1 MTSTSGTGQDF
12 GEPRQGLGELCRD
25 FGDLSRVVVKVGSG
39 IIAPTG
45 RLDPLVIKR
54 IAKDVTALRDM
65 GLEVVLVVSGAVA
78 AGYLGMGRDQPP
90 TMVVERQ
97 AAAAVGQYQLM
108 TMFASEF
115 EKCDTVVAQ
124 LLMMQED
131 IEDRRRF
138 LSARHTLQ
146 ELLSRGILPI
156 INENDPLADDEAKIG
171 DNDHLAALVTSL
183 TTADLL
189 VILST
194 VAGVLRFGDE
204 GGATDGAGAPRDG
217 AGAPAGGEEGD
228 DPALTAEVISTIEVG
243 SEIDGHITDDQS
255 KTGVGGMRAK
265 VGAARLASDW
275 GVPTVIA
282 SGKEPG
288 LLSRVVSGEKVGS
301 LFVPGK
307 KRLTERKRWIAIRT
321 RSRGSIVVD
330 DGAKRALLERGA
342 SLLPA
347 GIVEVEGD
355 FGIGERVDLR
365 DGGGAAFAVG
375 LVSYPASEIQRMKG
389 RQSAD
394 FEKVLGY
401 RYVEEIVHRED
412 LVLLDPKNSTGENVE
427 GRDNVGDR
435 DDRENGDDREDRR
448 DREDGRDGDRLNKG
462 ENRG

>member
-1 MTSTSGTGQDF
+1 MTNTRGPEASRDF
-12 GEPRQGLGELCRD
+12 GELR
-25 FGDLSRVVVKVGSG
+25 RVVVKVGSG

-45 RLDPLVIKR
+45 RLDPHVIER
-54 IAKDVTALRDM
+54 IAKDVTGLRDT

-78 AGYLGMGRDQPP
+78 AGYLGMGRDDPP
-90 TMVVERQ
+90 TSVVERQ

-124 LLMMQED
+124 LLMMQDD

-146 ELLSRGILPI
+146 ELLSRNVLPI

-183 TTADLL
+183 ITADLL

-204 GGATDGAGAPRDG
+204 A
-217 AGAPAGGEEGD
+217 E
-228 DPALTAEVISTIEVG
+228 EVIHTIEVG
-243 SEIDGHITDDQS
+243 SEIDRHITDDQS
-255 KTGVGGMRAK
+255 ETGVGGMRAK
-265 VGAARLASDW
+265 VRAARLASDW

-288 LLSRVVSGEKVGS
+288 LLSRIVSGEGVGS
-301 LFVPGK
+301 LFVPGT

-330 DGAKRALLERGA
+330 DGAKRALVERGA
-342 SLLPA
+342 SLLPP
-347 GIVEVEGD
+347 GIVEVEGE
-355 FGIGERVDLR
+355 FGIGERVDLL
-365 DGGGAAFAVG
+365 DGGGQVFAVG
-375 LVSYPASEIQRMKG
+375 LVSYPASEVQRMKG
-389 RQSAD
+389 RRSEE
-394 FEKVLGY
+394 FLEVLGY
-401 RYVEEIVHRED
+401 KYVEEIVHRED
-412 LVLLDPKNSTGENVE
+412 LVLLDAKDNGGEGFAEEDTEQN
-427 GRDNVGDR
+427 DAADR
-435 DDRENGDDREDRR
+435 DRSNEEEKGD
-448 DREDGRDGDRLNKG
+448 G
-462 ENRG
+462 

>member
-1 MTSTSGTGQDF
+1 MTSASGAG
-12 GEPRQGLGELCRD
+12 RD
-25 FGDLSRVVVKVGSG
+25 FGKLRRVVVKVGSG
-39 IIAPTG
+39 IIAPAG
-45 RLDPLVIKR
+45 RLDPLVIER
-54 IAKDVTALRDM
+54 IAKDVTALRDP

-90 TMVVERQ
+90 ISVVERQ

-108 TMFASEF
+108 TMFAHEF

-146 ELLSRGILPI
+146 ELLARGILPI

-183 TTADLL
+183 ITADLL

-204 GGATDGAGAPRDG
+204 VGAKDGAGAGAKDG
-217 AGAPAGGEEGD
+217 AGVPGGGD
-228 DPALTAEVISTIEVG
+228 GPALTAEVISTIEVG
-243 SEIDGHITDDQS
+243 SEIDRHITDDQS
-255 KTGVGGMRAK
+255 ETGVGGMRAK
-265 VGAARLASDW
+265 VRAARLASDW

-288 LLSRVVSGEKVGS
+288 LLSRVVSGEEVGS
-301 LFVPGK
+301 LFVPSR

-321 RSRGSIVVD
+321 RSRGSIAVD
-330 DGAKRALLERGA
+330 DGAKHALIERGA

-347 GIVEVEGD
+347 GIVEVEGE
-355 FGIGERVDLR
+355 FGIGERVNLL
-365 DGGGAAFAVG
+365 DGCGRVFAVG
-375 LVSYPASEIQRMKG
+375 LVSYPASEIERMKG
-389 RQSAD
+389 RQSEE
-394 FEKVLGY
+394 FLEVLGY
-401 RYVEEIVHRED
+401 KYVEEIVHRED
-412 LVLLDPKNSTGENVE
+412 LVLLDPKNNTGESVE
-427 GRDNVGDR
+427 DGG
-435 DDRENGDDREDRR
+435 
-448 DREDGRDGDRLNKG
+448 DREDGGDGDRLKKR

>member
-1 MTSTSGTGQDF
+1 MTSASGAG
-12 GEPRQGLGELCRD
+12 RD
-25 FGDLSRVVVKVGSG
+25 FGKLRRVVVKVGSG
-39 IIAPTG
+39 IIAPAG
-45 RLDPLVIKR
+45 RLDPLVIER
-54 IAKDVTALRDM
+54 IAKDVTTLRDPD
-65 GLEVVLVVSGAVA
+65 LEVVLVVSGAVA

-90 TMVVERQ
+90 ISVVERQ

-108 TMFASEF
+108 TMFAHEF

-146 ELLSRGILPI
+146 ELLARGILPI

-183 TTADLL
+183 ITADLL

-204 GGATDGAGAPRDG
+204 VGAKDGAGAPR
-217 AGAPAGGEEGD
+217 GGEEGD
-228 DPALTAEVISTIEVG
+228 GTALAAEVISTIEVG
-243 SEIDGHITDDQS
+243 SEIDRHITDDQS
-255 KTGVGGMRAK
+255 ETGVGGMRAK
-265 VGAARLASDW
+265 VRAARLASDW

-288 LLSRVVSGEKVGS
+288 LLSRVVSGEEVGS
-301 LFVPGK
+301 LFVPSR

-321 RSRGSIVVD
+321 RSRGSIAVD
-330 DGAKRALLERGA
+330 DGAKHALIERGA

-347 GIVEVEGD
+347 GIVEVEGE
-355 FGIGERVDLR
+355 FGIGERVNLL
-365 DGGGAAFAVG
+365 DGRGQVFAVG

-389 RQSAD
+389 RQSED
-394 FEKVLGY
+394 FLEVLGY
-401 RYVEEIVHRED
+401 KYVEEIVHRED
-412 LVLLDPKNSTGENVE
+412 LVLLDPKNNTGESV
-427 GRDNVGDR
+427 
-435 DDRENGDDREDRR
+435 
-448 DREDGRDGDRLNKG
+448 EDGGDGDRLKKG
-462 ENRG
+462 GTGDE

>member
-1 MTSTSGTGQDF
+1 MTDTRESGVAGTRESSVSDTPRSGRDF
-12 GEPRQGLGELCRD
+12 GELG
-25 FGDLSRVVVKVGSG
+25 RVVVKVGSG
-39 IIAPTG
+39 IIAPAG
-45 RLDPLVIKR
+45 RLDPHVIEQM
-54 IAKDVTALRDM
+54 AEDVTALRDV

-78 AGYLGMGRDQPP
+78 AGYLGLGSDQPP
-90 TMVVERQ
+90 TTVVERQ

-108 TMFASEF
+108 TMFAGQF
-115 EKCDTVVAQ
+115 ERRDTVVAQ

-183 TTADLL
+183 ITADLL

-204 GGATDGAGAPRDG
+204 
-217 AGAPAGGEEGD
+217 EEAAVVA
-228 DPALTAEVISTIEVG
+228 DPDAAEVIHTIEVD
-243 SEIDGHITDDQS
+243 SDIDTHVTDDQS

-265 VGAARLASDW
+265 VRAARLASDW

-288 LLSRVVSGEKVGS
+288 LLTHVVKGEEVGS
-301 LFVPGK
+301 LFVPGA
-307 KRLTERKRWIAIRT
+307 KRLTDRKRWIAIRT

-330 DGAKRALLERGA
+330 DGAKRALVERGA

-347 GIVEVEGD
+347 GIVEVGGD
-355 FGIGERVDLR
+355 FGIGERVDLL
-365 DGGGAAFAVG
+365 DGSGAAFAVG

-389 RQSAD
+389 RQSEE
-394 FEKVLGY
+394 FKKVLGY
-401 RYVEEIVHRED
+401 KYVEEIVHRED
-412 LVLLDPKNSTGENVE
+412 LVLLDPKTNNGESFDDDEDN
-427 GRDNVGDR
+427 GRVT
-435 DDRENGDDREDRR
+435 RR
-448 DREDGRDGDRLNKG
+448 TTNE
-462 ENRG
+462 

>member
-1 MTSTSGTGQDF
+1 MTSTPDAGRDF
-12 GEPRQGLGELCRD
+12 GELR
-25 FGDLSRVVVKVGSG
+25 RVVVKVGSG

-45 RLDPLVIKR
+45 QLDPLVIER
-54 IAKDVTALRDM
+54 IAKDVTALRDT

-90 TMVVERQ
+90 TAVVERQ

-124 LLMMQED
+124 LLMMQDD

-146 ELLSRGILPI
+146 ELLSRGVLPI

-194 VAGVLRFGDE
+194 VAGVLRFGDGE
-204 GGATDGAGAPRDG
+204 NETADGDR
-217 AGAPAGGEEGD
+217 
-228 DPALTAEVISTIEVG
+228 ALTAEVISTIEVG
-243 SEIDGHITDDQS
+243 SEIDDHITDDQS
-255 KTGVGGMRAK
+255 ETGVGGMRAK
-265 VGAARLASDW
+265 VRAARLASDW

-288 LLSRVVSGEKVGS
+288 LLTRVVNGEEVGS
-301 LFVPGK
+301 LFVPGAQ
-307 KRLTERKRWIAIRT
+307 RLTERKRWIAIRT

-330 DGAKRALLERGA
+330 DGAKRALVERGA
-342 SLLPA
+342 SLLPI

-355 FGIGERVDLR
+355 FGIGARVDLV
-365 DGGGAAFAVG
+365 DGSGEAFAVG
-375 LVSYPASEIQRMKG
+375 LVSDSPSEMQRMKG
-389 RQSAD
+389 RQSGE
-394 FEKVLGY
+394 FQEVLGY

-412 LVLLDPKNSTGENVE
+412 LVLLDVKNDNGGSFDDGEN
-427 GRDNVGDR
+427 G
-435 DDRENGDDREDRR
+435 
-448 DREDGRDGDRLNKG
+448 
-462 ENRG
+462 

>member
-1 MTSTSGTGQDF
+1 VTSRDF
-12 GEPRQGLGELCRD
+12 GELR
-25 FGDLSRVVVKVGSG
+25 RVVVKVGSG
-39 IIAPTG
+39 IIAPAG
-45 RLDPLVIKR
+45 RLDPHVIER
-54 IAKDVTALRDM
+54 MAEDVTTLRDA

-90 TMVVERQ
+90 KSVVERQ

-115 EKCDTVVAQ
+115 ETCDTVVAQ

-131 IEDRRRF
+131 IENRRRF

-183 TTADLL
+183 ITADLL

-204 GGATDGAGAPRDG
+204 GEVTSQGEAASGQTDPDRAQ
-217 AGAPAGGEEGD
+217 
-228 DPALTAEVISTIEVG
+228 VIQTIEVG
-243 SEIDGHITDDQS
+243 SDIDRHITDDQS
-255 KTGVGGMRAK
+255 ETGVGGMRAK
-265 VGAARLASDW
+265 VRAARLASDW

-282 SGKEPG
+282 SGIRSG
-288 LLSRVVSGEKVGS
+288 LLKRVVDGEEIGS
-301 LFVPGK
+301 LFVPGA

-321 RSRGSIVVD
+321 RSRGSLVLD
-330 DGAKRALLERGA
+330 DGAKRALVERGA

-347 GIVEVEGD
+347 GIVQVRGD
-355 FGIGERVDLR
+355 FGIGARVDLL
-365 DGGGAAFAVG
+365 DTSGSAFAVG

-389 RQSAD
+389 RQSKE
-394 FEKVLGY
+394 FEKILGY
-401 RYVEEIVHRED
+401 KYVEEIVHRED
-412 LVLLDPKNSTGENVE
+412 LVLLDPKTDNGESSDDGE
-427 GRDNVGDR
+427 DNG
-435 DDRENGDDREDRR
+435 
-448 DREDGRDGDRLNKG
+448 
-462 ENRG
+462 

>member
-1 MTSTSGTGQDF
+1 MTSTPDAG
-12 GEPRQGLGELCRD
+12 RD
-25 FGDLSRVVVKVGSG
+25 FGDLRRIVVKVGSG
-39 IIAPTG
+39 IIAPAG
-45 RLDPLVIKR
+45 RLDPLVIER
-54 IAKDVTALRDM
+54 IAADVTALRDT
-65 GLEVVLVVSGAVA
+65 GREVVLVVSGAVA
-78 AGYLGMGRDQPP
+78 AGYLGMGRDRPP
-90 TMVVERQ
+90 KSVVERQ

-124 LLMMQED
+124 LLMMQDD

-194 VAGVLRFGDE
+194 VAGLLRFGDE
-204 GGATDGAGAPRDG
+204 DRDG
-217 AGAPAGGEEGD
+217 GGDRDGDGDGDENGDEETAD
-228 DPALTAEVISTIEVG
+228 ADRALTAEVISTIEVG
-243 SEIDGHITDDQS
+243 SEIDDHITDDQS
-255 KTGVGGMRAK
+255 ETGVGGMKAK
-265 VGAARLASDW
+265 VRAARLASDW

-288 LLSRVVSGEKVGS
+288 LLTRVVSGEEVGS
-301 LFVPGK
+301 LFVPGV

-330 DGAKRALLERGA
+330 DGAKRALVERGA
-342 SLLPA
+342 SLLPI
-347 GIVEVEGD
+347 GIVEVDGD
-355 FGIGERVDLR
+355 FGIGARIDLVD
-365 DGGGAAFAVG
+365 GSGAAFAVG
-375 LVSYPASEIQRMKG
+375 LVSYPASEIKRMKG
-389 RQSAD
+389 RQSSE
-394 FEKVLGY
+394 FEEVLGY

-412 LVLLDPKNSTGENVE
+412 LVLFDLKGREHQQALD
-427 GRDNVGDR
+427 
-435 DDRENGDDREDRR
+435 NGEDR
-448 DREDGRDGDRLNKG
+448 G
-462 ENRG
+462 

>member
-1 MTSTSGTGQDF
+1 MTSASGAG
-12 GEPRQGLGELCRD
+12 RD
-25 FGDLSRVVVKVGSG
+25 FGKLRRVVVKVGSG
-39 IIAPTG
+39 IIAPAG
-45 RLDPLVIKR
+45 RLDPLVIER
-54 IAKDVTALRDM
+54 IAKDVTALLDPD
-65 GLEVVLVVSGAVA
+65 LEVVLVVSGAVA

-90 TMVVERQ
+90 ISVVERQ

-108 TMFASEF
+108 TMFAHEF

-146 ELLSRGILPI
+146 ELLARGILPI

-183 TTADLL
+183 ITADLL

-204 GGATDGAGAPRDG
+204 VGAKNGAGAPG
-217 AGAPAGGEEGD
+217 GGEEGD
-228 DPALTAEVISTIEVG
+228 GTALTAEVISTIEVG
-243 SEIDGHITDDQS
+243 SEIDRHITDDQS
-255 KTGVGGMRAK
+255 ETGVGGMRAK
-265 VGAARLASDW
+265 VRAARLASDW

-288 LLSRVVSGEKVGS
+288 LLSRVVSGEEVGS
-301 LFVPGK
+301 LFVPSR

-321 RSRGSIVVD
+321 RSRGSIAVD
-330 DGAKRALLERGA
+330 DGAKHALIERGA

-347 GIVEVEGD
+347 GIVEVEGE
-355 FGIGERVDLR
+355 FGIGERVNLL
-365 DGGGAAFAVG
+365 DGRGQVFAVG

-389 RQSAD
+389 RQSEE
-394 FEKVLGY
+394 FLEVLGY
-401 RYVEEIVHRED
+401 KYVEEIVHRED
-412 LVLLDPKNSTGENVE
+412 LVLLDPKNNTGESVE
-427 GRDNVGDR
+427 DGG
-435 DDRENGDDREDRR
+435 
-448 DREDGRDGDRLNKG
+448 DREDGGDGID
-462 ENRG
+462 

>member
-1 MTSTSGTGQDF
+1 MTSTPDAGRDF
-12 GEPRQGLGELCRD
+12 GELR
-25 FGDLSRVVVKVGSG
+25 RVVVKVGSG

-45 RLDPLVIKR
+45 RLDPLVIER
-54 IAKDVTALRDM
+54 IAKDVTALRDT

-90 TMVVERQ
+90 TAVVERQ

-124 LLMMQED
+124 LLMMQDD

-146 ELLSRGILPI
+146 ELLSRGVLPI

-194 VAGVLRFGDE
+194 VAGVLRFGDGE
-204 GGATDGAGAPRDG
+204 NETADGDR
-217 AGAPAGGEEGD
+217 
-228 DPALTAEVISTIEVG
+228 ALTAEVISTIEVG
-243 SEIDGHITDDQS
+243 SEIDDHITDDQS
-255 KTGVGGMRAK
+255 ETGVGGMRAK
-265 VGAARLASDW
+265 VRAARLASDW

-288 LLSRVVSGEKVGS
+288 LLARVVSGEEVGS
-301 LFVPGK
+301 LFVPGV

-330 DGAKRALLERGA
+330 DGAKRALVEWGA
-342 SLLPA
+342 SLLPI
-347 GIVEVEGD
+347 GIAEVEGD
-355 FGIGERVDLR
+355 FGIGARVDLV
-365 DGGGAAFAVG
+365 DGSGEAFAVG
-375 LVSYPASEIQRMKG
+375 LVSYSASEIQRMKG
-389 RQSAD
+389 RQSGE
-394 FEKVLGY
+394 FQEVLGY

-412 LVLLDPKNSTGENVE
+412 LVLLDVKTNRRESS
-427 GRDNVGDR
+427 DDR
-435 DDRENGDDREDRR
+435 DDEAER
-448 DREDGRDGDRLNKG
+448 DRLNNG
-462 ENRG
+462 EKRG

>member
-1 MTSTSGTGQDF
+1 MTNAPGPGAS
-12 GEPRQGLGELCRD
+12 RD
-25 FGDLSRVVVKVGSG
+25 FGKLRRVVVKVGSG
-39 IIAPTG
+39 IIAPAG
-45 RLDPLVIKR
+45 RLDPLVIER
-54 IAKDVTALRDM
+54 IAKDVTGLRDP

-90 TMVVERQ
+90 ITVVERQ

-108 TMFASEF
+108 TMFAHEF

-183 TTADLL
+183 ITADLL

-194 VAGVLRFGDE
+194 VAGVLRFGD
-204 GGATDGAGAPRDG
+204 GVG
-217 AGAPAGGEEGD
+217 
-228 DPALTAEVISTIEVG
+228 AEVISTIEVG
-243 SEIDGHITDDQS
+243 SEIDRHITDDQS
-255 KTGVGGMRAK
+255 ETGVGGMRAK
-265 VGAARLASDW
+265 VRAARLASDW

-288 LLSRVVSGEKVGS
+288 LLSRVVGGEGVGS
-301 LFVPGK
+301 LFVPSG

-321 RSRGSIVVD
+321 RSRGSIAVD
-330 DGAKRALLERGA
+330 DGAKRALIERGA

-347 GIVEVEGD
+347 GIVEVEGE
-355 FGIGERVDLR
+355 FGIGERVDLLH
-365 DGGGAAFAVG
+365 GHGQVFAVG
-375 LVSYPASEIQRMKG
+375 LVSYSASEIRRMKG
-389 RQSAD
+389 RQSEE
-394 FEKVLGY
+394 FLEVLGY
-401 RYVEEIVHRED
+401 KYVEEIVHRED
-412 LVLLDPKNSTGENVE
+412 LVLLDPKNNTGESVE
-427 GRDNVGDR
+427 DGGDR
-435 DDRENGDDREDRR
+435 GD
-448 DREDGRDGDRLNKG
+448 GGNGDRLKKG
-462 ENRG
+462 RTGDE

>member
-1 MTSTSGTGQDF
+1 MTNARGPGASRDF
-12 GEPRQGLGELCRD
+12 GELR
-25 FGDLSRVVVKVGSG
+25 RVVVKVGSG

-45 RLDPLVIKR
+45 RLDLLVIER
-54 IAKDVTALRDM
+54 IAKDVTALRDT

-90 TMVVERQ
+90 TSVVERQ
-97 AAAAVGQYQLM
+97 ASAAVGQYQLM
-108 TMFASEF
+108 TMFAHEF
-115 EKCDTVVAQ
+115 EKCDIVVAQ
-124 LLMMQED
+124 LLMMQDD

-138 LSARHTLQ
+138 LSARHTMQ

-183 TTADLL
+183 ITADLL

-204 GGATDGAGAPRDG
+204 EEAAGRADRDS
-217 AGAPAGGEEGD
+217 
-228 DPALTAEVISTIEVG
+228 AEVISTIEVG
-243 SEIDGHITDDQS
+243 SEIDIHITDDQS
-255 KTGVGGMRAK
+255 ETGVGGMRAK
-265 VGAARLASDW
+265 VRAARLASDW

-288 LLSRVVSGEKVGS
+288 LLTRVVKGDEVGS
-301 LFVPGK
+301 LFVPGA

-321 RSRGSIVVD
+321 RSRGSIAVD
-330 DGAKRALLERGA
+330 DGAKHALVERGA

-355 FGIGERVDLR
+355 FGIGARVDLL
-365 DGGGAAFAVG
+365 DGSGAAFAVG
-375 LVSYPASEIQRMKG
+375 LVSYPSSEIQRMKG
-389 RQSAD
+389 RQSEE

-401 RYVEEIVHRED
+401 KYVEEIVHRED
-412 LVLLDPKNSTGENVE
+412 LVLLDPKPNNGESFDDE
-427 GRDNVGDR
+427 EDNG
-435 DDRENGDDREDRR
+435 
-448 DREDGRDGDRLNKG
+448 
-462 ENRG
+462 

>member
-1 MTSTSGTGQDF
+1 MTSTPDAGRDF
-12 GEPRQGLGELCRD
+12 GELR
-25 FGDLSRVVVKVGSG
+25 RVVVKVGSG

-45 RLDPLVIKR
+45 RLDLLVIER
-54 IAKDVTALRDM
+54 IAKDVTALRDT
-65 GLEVVLVVSGAVA
+65 GFEVVLVVSGAVA

-90 TMVVERQ
+90 TAVVERQ

-124 LLMMQED
+124 LLMMQDD

-146 ELLSRGILPI
+146 ELLSRGVLPI

-194 VAGVLRFGDE
+194 VAGVLRFGDGE
-204 GGATDGAGAPRDG
+204 NETADGDR
-217 AGAPAGGEEGD
+217 
-228 DPALTAEVISTIEVG
+228 ALTEVISTIEVG
-243 SEIDGHITDDQS
+243 SEIDDHITDDQS
-255 KTGVGGMRAK
+255 ETGVGGMRAK
-265 VGAARLASDW
+265 VRAARLASDW

-288 LLSRVVSGEKVGS
+288 LLARVVSGEEVGS
-301 LFVPGK
+301 LFVPGV

-330 DGAKRALLERGA
+330 DGAKRALVERGA
-342 SLLPA
+342 SLLPI
-347 GIVEVEGD
+347 GIAEVEGD
-355 FGIGERVDLR
+355 FGIGARVDLV
-365 DGGGAAFAVG
+365 DGSGEAFAVG
-375 LVSYPASEIQRMKG
+375 LVSYSASEIRRMKG
-389 RQSAD
+389 RQSGE
-394 FEKVLGY
+394 FQEVLGY
-401 RYVEEIVHRED
+401 RYVEEIIHRED
-412 LVLLDPKNSTGENVE
+412 LVLLDVQTNKRESS
-427 GRDNVGDR
+427 DDR
-435 DDRENGDDREDRR
+435 DDEAER
-448 DREDGRDGDRLNKG
+448 DRLNNG
-462 ENRG
+462 EKRG

>member
-1 MTSTSGTGQDF
+1 MTSTLDAGRDF
-12 GEPRQGLGELCRD
+12 GELP
-25 FGDLSRVVVKVGSG
+25 RVVVKVGSG
-39 IIAPTG
+39 IIAPAG
-45 RLDPLVIKR
+45 RLDPLVIER
-54 IAKDVTALRDM
+54 IARDVTALRNKR
-65 GLEVVLVVSGAVA
+65 LEVVLVVSGAVA

-90 TMVVERQ
+90 TSVVERQ

-108 TMFASEF
+108 TMFAQEF

-124 LLMMQED
+124 LLMMQDD

-146 ELLSRGILPI
+146 ELLSRGVLPI

-194 VAGVLRFGDE
+194 VPGVLRFGD
-204 GGATDGAGAPRDG
+204 D
-217 AGAPAGGEEGD
+217 
-228 DPALTAEVISTIEVG
+228 EVISTIEVG
-243 SEIDGHITDDQS
+243 SELDDHITDDQS
-255 KTGVGGMRAK
+255 DTGVGGMRAK
-265 VGAARLASDW
+265 VRAARLASGW

-288 LLSRVVSGEKVGS
+288 LLARVVDGEEVGS
-301 LFVPGK
+301 LFAPGK

-330 DGAKRALLERGA
+330 DGAKQALLERGA
-342 SLLPA
+342 SLLPI

-355 FGIGERVDLR
+355 FGIGARVDLL
-365 DGGGAAFAVG
+365 DGSGEAFAVG

-389 RQSAD
+389 RQSGD
-394 FEKVLGY
+394 FQEVLGY
-401 RYVEEIVHRED
+401 KYVEEIVHRED
-412 LVLLDPKNSTGENVE
+412 LVLLDVKTDERESS
-427 GRDNVGDR
+427 DDR
-435 DDRENGDDREDRR
+435 DYEVDR
-448 DREDGRDGDRLNKG
+448 DRLNNG
-462 ENRG
+462 EKRG

>member
-1 MTSTSGTGQDF
+1 MTSASGAG
-12 GEPRQGLGELCRD
+12 RD
-25 FGDLSRVVVKVGSG
+25 FGKLRRVVVKVGSG
-39 IIAPTG
+39 IIAPAG
-45 RLDPLVIKR
+45 RLDPLVIER
-54 IAKDVTALRDM
+54 IAKDVTTLRDPD
-65 GLEVVLVVSGAVA
+65 LEVVLVVSGAVA

-90 TMVVERQ
+90 ISVVERQ

-108 TMFASEF
+108 TMFAHEF

-146 ELLSRGILPI
+146 ELLARGILPI

-183 TTADLL
+183 ITADLL

-204 GGATDGAGAPRDG
+204 VGAKDGAGAPQ
-217 AGAPAGGEEGD
+217 GGEEGD
-228 DPALTAEVISTIEVG
+228 GTALAAEVISTIEVG
-243 SEIDGHITDDQS
+243 SEIDRHITDDQS
-255 KTGVGGMRAK
+255 ETGVGGMRAK
-265 VGAARLASDW
+265 VRAARLASDW

-288 LLSRVVSGEKVGS
+288 LLSRVVSGEEVGS
-301 LFVPGK
+301 LFVPSR

-321 RSRGSIVVD
+321 RSRGSIAVD
-330 DGAKRALLERGA
+330 DGAKHALIECGA

-347 GIVEVEGD
+347 GIVEVEGE
-355 FGIGERVDLR
+355 FGIGERVNLL
-365 DGGGAAFAVG
+365 DGRGQVFAVG

-389 RQSAD
+389 RQSED
-394 FEKVLGY
+394 FLEVLGY
-401 RYVEEIVHRED
+401 KYVEEIVHRED
-412 LVLLDPKNSTGENVE
+412 LVLLDPKNNTGESV
-427 GRDNVGDR
+427 
-435 DDRENGDDREDRR
+435 
-448 DREDGRDGDRLNKG
+448 EDGGDGDRLKKG
-462 ENRG
+462 GTGDE